1 MAFGDITVTLRPIK
15 FAFLVNPAERGILD
29 RVVEASLFQWGGLHN
44 PIIPIFRRLPTYWS
58 DLPSRKLAPSEI
70 CSGYLRMFDPD
81 AVIVCG
87 NVDKSVVP
95 SHIEHI
101 HTLDEFVGDL
111 SKEDSQSFGVGL
123 FELLAHFAESEFKYS
138 RRDEM
143 KVLMPTYDAAG
154 STLFKAVIGEIPA
167 QAKRETYR
175 QLLKR
180 IEIDQPHVTIDTF
193 LQVIR
198 HPQRFLLSAICAEN
212 LGFRRPRTERSLAAF
227 LMNHTN
233 ALDIIDFWNLRALGW
248 HVLPIPLKLAGE
260 ADTAT
265 FVQGFIDRQRS
276 LNQAAPGVTDVA
288 ILKARS
294 VTDQD
299 FNAFINSVPRTAGH
313 GLTVQTWYPPMWDE
327 FTRRGGRLTCS
338 DISAGQDRTEVSDEK
353 ARGRIKALAP
363 TVMAANLGH
372 GPRYANDIRISMYGQ
387 SEFGAE
393 VLPPYE
399 KSVARLFGIGL
410 LTDWRAGPSG
420 PTYLGRYA
428 DATIHLNQPSPRDVV
443 STVLAARGWTDFEF
457 SSSGNV
463 AYQMMKNLG
472 GPYQI
477 GLLRNLLLI
486 KFLESL
492 ATGGDPEQEEKI
504 ARRIDAKLKTLAGQ
518 AEQVPLADA
527 KKVVREEIGKLTGVP
542 FPTKDVEEQEFFKN
556 INRIANSRRFPLD
569 AGTLVERYTKARIF
583 NLGVR
588 VQCSVCDQRSWYP
601 LELVK
606 SELQCPICLS
616 QFELPTH
623 NPRNEIKWSYKSLG
637 PFALPKQGFGAY
649 SVLLTV
655 LFLSDW
661 QRPATTPIFSFRANH
676 AGKELEADFMMFYR
690 SATYWDRETETIF
703 GECKSF
709 NGFTEKDIR
718 RMTALAEDNPD
729 AILVFATL
737 APQLSDRD
745 KRLLTPFVKK
755 IQKVRKAGSA
765 EKSGTA
771 AYRDGIVLG
780 LWPAA
785 MLAGCRRANEGL
797 RRFRAA
803 DRRPFD
809 LMRRNATASSWPAV
823 LARGL
828 DCCVRPAPEKEKTSN
843 SSRCVVSVATQG
855 SATSAAWLTRY
866 GRGRSYHAI
875 ASA

>member
-1 MAFGDITVTLRPIK
+1 MAFGDITATLRPIK
-15 FAFLVNPAERGILD
+15 FAFLVNPAERGVLD
-29 RVVEASLFQWGGLHN
+29 RVIEASLFQWGGLHN
-44 PIIPIFRRLPTYWS
+44 PIIPIFRKLPPYWS
-58 DLPSRKLAPSEI
+58 DLPSRKLAPAEI
-70 CSGYLRMFDPD
+70 CSSYLRMFDPD
-81 AVIVCG
+81 AVILCG

-95 SHIEHI
+95 SYIEHI
-101 HTLDEFVGDL
+101 HTFEEFVGDL

-123 FELLAHFAESEFKYS
+123 FELLDQFAESEFKYS

-143 KVLMPTYDAAG
+143 KVLMPTYDAAR

-175 QLLKR
+175 ELLKR
-180 IEIDQPHVTIDTF
+180 IEIDQPHVTIDNF

-198 HPQRFLLSAICAEN
+198 QPQRLLLSAICAEN
-212 LGFRRPRTERSLAAF
+212 LRFRRPSTERSLAAF
-227 LMNHTN
+227 LMNHAN

-248 HVLPIPLKLAGE
+248 HVLPIPLKLAG
-260 ADTAT
+260 APDTAA

-288 ILKARS
+288 ILKGRS
-294 VTDQD
+294 VTDQEFD
-299 FNAFINSVPRTAGH
+299 VFINSVPRTAGH

-338 DISAGQDRTEVSDEK
+338 NISAGQNRTEVSDEK

-363 TVMAANLGH
+363 TFMAANLGH

-410 LTDWRAGPSG
+410 LTDWRAGPGG

-428 DATIHLNQPSPRDVV
+428 DATIHLNQPSPRDVI
-443 STVLAARGWTDFEF
+443 STALTARGWTDFEF

-463 AYQMMKNLG
+463 AYQMMKHVG

-477 GLLRNLLLI
+477 GLLRNLSLI
-486 KFLESL
+486 QFLESL
-492 ATGGDPEQEEKI
+492 ATGGDPEEEEKI
-504 ARRIDAKLKTLAGQ
+504 ARRIDAKLKVLAGQ
-518 AEQVPLADA
+518 TEQVPLADA
-527 KKVVREEIGKLTGVP
+527 KKVVREEIDKLTGVP
-542 FPTKDVEEQEFFKN
+542 FPTKDVEEREFFKN
-556 INRIANSRRFPLD
+556 ISRIANSRRFPLD

-601 LELVK
+601 LELIK

-661 QRPATTPIFSFRANH
+661 QDPATTPIFSFRANYK
-676 AGKELEADFMMFYR
+676 GKELEADFMMLYR
-690 SATYWDRETETIF
+690 SATYWERETETIF

-729 AILVFATL
+729 AIFVFATL
-737 APQLSDRD
+737 APQFSDRD

-755 IQKVRKAGSA
+755 YRKYAKLDRPKNPVLLLTGTELFSDFGPLQCWRDAGGQMKA
-765 EKSGTA
+765 FADSGRSLGGLLTLCDA
-771 AYRDGIVLG
+771 TQQVHLG
-780 LWPAA
+780 LPSWHEDWRVAFDK
-785 MLAGCRRANEGL
+785 RRKKKK
-797 RRFRAA
+797 
-803 DRRPFD
+803 
-809 LMRRNATASSWPAV
+809 S
-823 LARGL
+823 
-828 DCCVRPAPEKEKTSN
+828 
-843 SSRCVVSVATQG
+843 
-855 SATSAAWLTRY
+855 
-866 GRGRSYHAI
+866 
-875 ASA
+875 